1 MKSEK
6 SREQLARGLKPL
18 AALCFLLVLLPRT
31 KTAQERIP
39 DGQLR
44 HFVQV
49 TVKLIQVH
57 VTDKKGNP
65 ITDLKREDFS
75 LWVDGNKVDITDFE
89 RHVLTENLVPTEIE
103 KGRSI
108 SLPSSSQMA
117 GRRFLL
123 FFDFSYNSARGI
135 RYSWEAALKFLSE
148 NVGPTDEVAVVSY
161 SVSRGL
167 RIHEFFSLEHDR
179 IRECVRRF
187 RLGDVVDRAT
197 DVENQ
202 YLEFLRSQGEQG
214 TMVRGMEAISYDEIK
229 RDRNESRA
237 AARQFIARTK
247 ELFQGLRYIPGKK
260 YILLFSSGMPSSLIY
275 GIQAAGRQDDLAERM
290 RDLGVRMPSGTPAVG
305 PAFDAQLRDEYEGLL
320 KEMAAVNIV
329 VFPFDAHDFDLREA
343 PVSGAY
349 SLERMAKQ
357 TGGRYFGDITAS
369 GNLDYIQRQTQAY
382 YVLGFPI
389 REAWD
394 ARFHKVRVEVSRP
407 GCKVYSQAGY
417 FSPKSFKD
425 LTSFEK
431 ALHLVDLAL
440 SPKPLYQDPRQMPLK
455 VYAAPL
461 TEKDSLLFLAE
472 LPMKGLRDR
481 NIENV
486 EIVDLVFNTAGNVVV
501 LKGGRTKIGA
511 TEDSGVYYWSVRDA
525 PPGDYECRTVVRDLE
540 TGSAALG
547 AAQARIG
554 DTEKPRRF
562 YPPLFLF
569 PAANPEYLSTPARRG
584 EDPAQASGPIQFFLP
599 DNIKCR
605 PLLGPLPDDAA
616 RLFASCPYRWD
627 STAAPNFRAFF
638 TIPAEIGD
646 VPEKLSVEYDHHRLA
661 SGGILIFEVPL
672 AAIRQNKPV
681 TLHIEDPSSGFEFSS
696 RISLQAI
703 RKPGA

>member
-6 SREQLARGLKPL
+6 SEKHLARGLKPL
-18 AALCFLLVLLPRT
+18 AALCFLLTLLPHT
-31 KTAQERIP
+31 KTTQERIP

-49 TVKLIQVH
+49 TLKLVQVH

-65 ITDLKREDFS
+65 VTDLKREDFS
-75 LWVDGNKVDITDFE
+75 LWIDGKKVDITDFE
-89 RHVLTENLVPTEIE
+89 KHVLTENLVPTEIK

-148 NVGPTDEVAVVSY
+148 NVRPTDEVALVSY
-161 SVSRGL
+161 SASRGL

-187 RLGDVVDRAT
+187 RLGDVIDRAT

-214 TMVRGMEAISYDEIK
+214 TTVRGMEAISYDEIK
-229 RDRNESRA
+229 RDRAESRA

-260 YILLFSSGMPSSLIY
+260 YILLFSSGMPTSLVY
-275 GIQAAGRQDDLAERM
+275 GIQAAG
-290 RDLGVRMPSGTPAVG
+290 MPSDQEMRTPPGMGRAS
-305 PAFDAQLRDEYEGLL
+305 DAQLRDEYELLL
-320 KEMAAVNIV
+320 KEMAAANIV
-329 VFPFDAHDFDLREA
+329 VFPFDAHDYDLREA

-369 GNLDYIQRQTQAY
+369 GNLDYIQQQTQAY

-394 ARFHKVRVEVSRP
+394 ARFHKVRVEVTRP
-407 GCKVYSQAGY
+407 GCRVYAQAGY

-425 LTSFEK
+425 QTSFEK

-440 SPKPLYQDPRQMPLK
+440 SPKPLYQNPLPMPLK
-455 VYAAPL
+455 VYAAPSA
-461 TEKDSLLFLAE
+461 EKDSLLFLAE
-472 LPMKGLRDR
+472 LPIEKLRDR

-511 TEDSGVYYWSVRDA
+511 TEDRGVYYWSVRDA

-540 TGSAALG
+540 TGSAAVG

-554 DTEKPRRF
+554 DAEKPRRF
-562 YPPLFLF
+562 YPPIFLV
-569 PAANPEYLSTPARRG
+569 PAANPEYLSTPAQRG
-584 EDPAQASGPIQFFLP
+584 KDPVQASGPIQFFLP
-599 DNIKCR
+599 DAIKCR
-605 PLLGPLPDDAA
+605 PLLGPVPDDAV

-627 STAAPNFRAFF
+627 GSSVPNFRVFF
-638 TIPAEIGD
+638 TISAETSD
-646 VPEKLSVEYDHHRLA
+646 VPEKLPVECSHHRLV
-661 SGGILIFEVPL
+661 SGGVLVFEVPL
-672 AAIRQNKPV
+672 APVRERKTV
-681 TLHIEDPSSGFEFSS
+681 TLHIEDPSSEFEFSS
-696 RISLQAI
+696 RISLQAF
-703 RKPGA
+703 RSPERELTP

>member
-1 MKSEK
+1 MPEK
-6 SREQLARGLKPL
+6 RGKRNTPWLKFLVVACSLSAISSRIE
-18 AALCFLLVLLPRT
+18 T
-31 KTAQERIP
+31 SQERIS
-39 DGQLR
+39 DDQLR

-49 TVKLIQVH
+49 TLKLIQVH

-65 ITDLKREDFS
+65 VTDLKREDFS

-108 SLPSSSQMA
+108 SIPSSSQMA

-135 RYSWEAALKFLSE
+135 RYSWEAALKFLAE
-148 NVGPTDEVAVVSY
+148 KVTPTDEVAVVSY

-187 RLGDVVDRAT
+187 RLGEVVDRAT

-214 TMVRGMEAISYDEIK
+214 TTVRGMEAISYDEIK

-260 YILLFSSGMPSSLIY
+260 YILLFSSGMPSSLVY
-275 GIQAAGRQDDLAERM
+275 GIQAVG
-290 RDLGVRMPSGTPAVG
+290 MPSNLAVG

-320 KEMAAVNIV
+320 KEMAAANIV

-349 SLERMAKQ
+349 PLERMAKQ

-369 GNLDYIQRQTQAY
+369 ANLDYIQQQTQAY
-382 YVLGFPI
+382 YVLGFPVS
-389 REAWD
+389 EAWD
-394 ARFHKVRVEVSRP
+394 ARFHKVRVEVTRP
-407 GCKVYSQAGY
+407 GCRIYAQAGY

-440 SPKPLYQDPRQMPLK
+440 SPKPLYQNPLQMPLK

-486 EIVDLVFNTAGNVVV
+486 EIVDLVLNAAGNVVV
-501 LKGGRTKIGA
+501 LKAGRTKIGKA
-511 TEDSGVYYWSVRDA
+511 EDQGVYYWSVRDA
-525 PPGDYECRTVVRDLE
+525 PPGEYECRTVVRDLE
-540 TGSAALG
+540 TGTAAVG
-547 AAQARIG
+547 AAQVRIG
-554 DTEKPRRF
+554 DAEKPRRF